1 MLHVGR
7 AHTQI
12 ARDPKISSSGP
23 QLVPK
28 SVDALGVGKEYPD
41 RADQV
46 RGYQSAAAKPRPEGT
61 PAPRRSSVL
70 LVDDDNEV
78 VRRYEHALAAR
89 GYAVAM
95 ACDEQ
100 TAISLASLQR
110 FDVMVG
116 DIDMRGMRTS
126 DLLLDIRNR
135 RGDLPLVLLSDG
147 VAFESARVA
156 MACRAHR
163 YLIKPVSDQQLVE
176 IVVETMREAA
186 GSLARMGTPGPT
198 GRGPISA
205 A

>member
-7 AHTQI
+7 TRTQG
-12 ARDPKISSSGP
+12 SG
-23 QLVPK
+23 QRRIFSRKSQVDPK
-28 SVDALGVGKEYPD
+28 SVDAQGVGKEYPD

-46 RGYQSAAAKPRPEGT
+46 RGYESVAAKARPEAT

-78 VRRYEHALAAR
+78 VRCYERALAER

-100 TAISLASLQR
+100 AAISLASLQR
-110 FDVMVG
+110 FDLMVG
-116 DIDMRGMRTS
+116 DIDMRGTHSS

-135 RGDLPLVLLSDG
+135 RGDLPLVLLSSR

-163 YLIKPVSDQQLVE
+163 YLLKPVSDRQLVE
-176 IVVETMREAA
+176 VVAETMREVA
-186 GSLARMGTPGPT
+186 GSPARSGTPRPT
-198 GRGPISA
+198 GRGPIQSA
-205 A
+205 